1 MHPWIQRPPG
11 LGVFLPDKS
20 TPMDVKYISTTS
32 LIAPPGPQG
41 AHSQSPDV
49 LQAAHI

>member
-1 MHPWIQRPPG
+1 MCPWIQCPPD

-32 LIAPPGPQG
+32 LIVPSGPQG

-49 LQAAHI
+49 LQAADI